1 MSEVLGNIYGKVKTK
16 EFKFKVENNVKKF
29 DYIKINHDFYGDV
42 LCQIVELERDT
53 KKTLAKCN
61 VIGYKDEQGRVR
73 SIRQPFVPGDDVY
86 LASDDFIKEIISLDT
101 DNGAYIGKLDG
112 KDIKIH
118 LDLEDMLTK
127 HVSILA
133 KTGAGKSYT
142 VGVLLEEI
150 AEKKVPVIILDPHG
164 EYTSLKYP
172 NDNKEEKELM
182 DSFGISPK
190 GYLNSVVEFGDVKVN
205 KTSRPLKLN
214 EEFSAQDLMDIL
226 PTRLTNTQK
235 SLLFS
240 AVKNVEKLTFSNLIY
255 ELEAEDSNTKWTLI
269 NLLKRMA
276 SLDFFSLDY
285 TPLNELVQSNR
296 VSVINLR
303 GIPPEIQDVLMY
315 KMLKDLFHARKI
327 NKIPPFFMVVEEAHN
342 FAPEK
347 GFGKKKTSAVLRN
360 IASEGRK
367 FGLGLCVI
375 TQRPARVEKSV
386 LSQCTTNIVL
396 KVTNPNDLKAVSKSV
411 EGLTSEAEKEIKN
424 IPVGT
429 ALVSGIVDMPLF
441 VNIRPRK
448 TNHGG
453 RSIDVLGG
461 GDSNDD
467 EDESFFEKKE
477 DFEKQDMKPLIY
489 PNVTKKDLKLM
500 SVEKLKKIET
510 HLHPAFIF
518 SCESNDKKFKL
529 LVEMVK
535 GNIIVDIDEF
545 ETKILP
551 SIDSLNSSEIKV
563 LEKAY
568 ELSEFSF
575 EDFTSKSGFGF
586 DSKEILNSLCKKDFL
601 NKNKEDG
608 FEVNSKIILSNLDE
622 YSFHKD
628 IEFKSINYDLELD
641 SKVSVDDIKDELEN
655 FVSVKDT
662 KEGFIVRYIP
672 IKTEE

>member
-29 DYIKINHDFYGDV
+29 DYIKVDHDFYGDV

-86 LASDDFIKEIISLDT
+86 LADDDFIKEIISLDT

-172 NDNKEEKELM
+172 NDEKDEKDLM

-226 PTRLTNTQK
+226 PARLTNTQK

-255 ELEAEDSNTKWTLI
+255 ELEAEESNTKWTLI

-285 TPLNELVQSNR
+285 TPLNELVQTNR

-315 KMLKDLFHARKI
+315 KMLKDLFHARKV

-347 GFGKKKTSAVLRN
+347 GFGKKKTSSVLRN

-461 GDSNDD
+461 STDE
-467 EDESFFEKKE
+467 EDESFFEKKDE
-477 DFEKQDMKPLIY
+477 FEKQDMKPLIY

-500 SVEKLKKIET
+500 SVEELKKIET

-518 SCESNDKKFKL
+518 SCESQDKNFKL

-551 SIDSLNSSEIKV
+551 SIDSLSSSEIKV

-568 ELSEFSF
+568 QLSKFSF

-586 DSKEILNSLCKKDFL
+586 DSKEVLNSLCKKDFL
-601 NKNKEDG
+601 NKGNEGKY
-608 FEVNSKIILSNLDE
+608 EVNSKIILSNLDE
-622 YSFHKD
+622 YSTHKD

-672 IKTEE
+672 IKAEN

>member
-1 MSEVLGNIYGKVKTK
+1 MSKSLGVIYGKVKTK
-16 EFKFKVENNVKKF
+16 EFKFKVEGDVKKF
-29 DYIKINHDFYGDV
+29 DYVKVDHELYGDV
-42 LCQIVELERDT
+42 LSQIVELERD
-53 KKTLAKCN
+53 KNKILAKCN
-61 VIGYKDEQGRVR
+61 IIGYKDDQGRVR

-86 LASDDFIKEIISLDT
+86 LASDEFIKEIISLDT
-101 DNGAYIGKLDG
+101 SNGAYIGKLDG
-112 KDIKIH
+112 KDIDIQ

-150 AEKKVPVIILDPHG
+150 AEKNVPVIILDPHG

-172 NDNKEEKELM
+172 NNESEEKELM

-190 GYLNSVVEFGDVKVN
+190 GYLESVVEFGDVKVN
-205 KTSRPLKLN
+205 KSSRPLKLN
-214 EEFSAQDLMDIL
+214 EEFTPQNLMDVL
-226 PTRLTNTQK
+226 PTKLTNTQK
-235 SLLFS
+235 SLLYS
-240 AVKNVEKLTFSNLIY
+240 AVKNVDKLTFSNLIY
-255 ELEAEDSNTKWTLI
+255 ELEGEDSNTKWTLI
-269 NLLKRMA
+269 NLLKRMD

-285 TPLNELVQSNR
+285 TPLNELVQSGR

-303 GIPPEIQDVLMY
+303 GIDPEIQDVLMY
-315 KMLKDLFHARKI
+315 KLLKDLFHARKV
-327 NKIPPFFMVVEEAHN
+327 NNIPPFFMVVEEAHN

-411 EGLTSEAEKEIKN
+411 EGLTTEAEKEIKN

-441 VNIRPRK
+441 VNIRPRRTK
-448 TNHGG
+448 HGG

-461 GDSNDD
+461 DSD
-467 EDESFFEKKE
+467 ENEEESFFEKKE
-477 DFEKQDMKPLIY
+477 DFEEQDMKPFIF
-489 PNVTKKDLKLM
+489 PNMSKKDIRLM
-500 SVEKLKKIET
+500 SIEKLKRVET
-510 HLHPAFIF
+510 HLYPAFLF
-518 SCESNDKKFKL
+518 SCKTNDEKFRL
-529 LVEMVK
+529 LVEMK
-535 GNIIVDIDEF
+535 NGNIVVDVDEL

-551 SIDSLNSSEIKV
+551 SIDALSSDEIKI

-568 ELSEFSF
+568 QLKEFTF
-575 EDFTSKSGFGF
+575 EEFTSESGFGF
-586 DSKEILNSLCKKDFL
+586 DSKNILHSLVEKDFL
-601 NKNKEDG
+601 EKKEEK
-608 FEVNSKIILSNLDE
+608 FRVNSKIILSNLNK
-622 YSFHKD
+622 YSSHKD
-628 IEFKSINYDLELD
+628 IQFKSIKYDAIME
-641 SKVSVDDIKDELEN
+641 SKVTVDEVKNELSN
-655 FVSVKDT
+655 FVSVLDT
-662 KEGFIVRYIP
+662 KECYIVKYVPIP
-672 IKTEE
+672 EDDV